1 MLTGFYGDAD
11 IPLLMADFG
20 VAVAIAGFSPSI
32 PLIGIV
38 DYEGKDVL
46 VSQGT
51 GGVSGTDITVHIQT
65 STLPPNLRNKT
76 LITVDGKAMRIRDQ
90 NQVGDGAI
98 TKILCEVVK

>member
-20 VAVAIAGFSPSI
+20 VAVAIAGFSPAI
-32 PLIGIV
+32 PLVGIV

-51 GGVSGTDITVHIQT
+51 GGVSGTDITVWIQT
-65 STLPPNLRNKT
+65 STLPVPLRNKT

-90 NQVGDGAI
+90 NQQGDGAL

>member
-1 MLTGFYGDAD
+1 M
-11 IPLLMADFG
+11 IPL
-20 VAVAIAGFSPSI
+20 SI
-32 PLIGIV
+32 TFVEGITFT
-38 DYEGKDVL
+38 DK
-46 VSQGT
+46 
-51 GGVSGTDITVHIQT
+51 GTDITVHIQT